1 MAWRILWLP
10 MEEWPPIWRVLANIM
25 NKQLQTADKEW
36 SSSFGVGQGANNS
49 SP

>member
-1 MAWRILWLP
+1 
-10 MEEWPPIWRVLANIM
+10 M

-49 SP
+49 SPQKLPRYKTFKIAFDLD